1 MALGLTVATDIA
13 NAALTF
19 YVRGGALMQTMQERP
34 LLRILNAAKQT
45 FPGGKDNISDPVQ
58 GATMSDTAGFF
69 AGYTEDDALTFTQAQ
84 NILRV
89 AYPWKELHA
98 GLIISWTELKKDGV
112 SVNDPGQKTSDH
124 SEAELTRLTSIL
136 QNRLEDFGESWARSM
151 NSMLWN
157 DGAQDAKAI
166 PGMRSLLT
174 ANSAVGVTGS
184 LNRATYSWWRHRT
197 LLGANA
203 VTPSAQLQTLS
214 RTLRSE
220 LRQLRR
226 YGGRPNQALCGSAF
240 IDGLEL
246 EVQEKGIYTD
256 EGFTNEGKTDL
267 GMAKIR
273 MRGLGSFEYDPT
285 LDDAGQS
292 KYCYVFDDRRVKL
305 RPMEGEDNKVLSP
318 ERPYNYAVFL
328 RSMTY
333 TGGLTCTQLNANA
346 VYAVT

>member
-1 MALGLTVATDIA
+1 MALGLVVASDIA

-19 YVRGGALMQTMQERP
+19 YVRGGALLQTMQERP
-34 LLRILNAAKQT
+34 LLRILRAAQET
-45 FPGGKDNISDPVQ
+45 FPGGKDNVSLPVQ
-58 GATMSDTAGFF
+58 GAVMNDTAGFF
-69 AGYTEDDALTFTQAQ
+69 AGYSEDDALTFTQAQ
-84 NILRV
+84 NILR
-89 AYPWKELHA
+89 ATYPWKEQHA

-112 SVNDPGQKTSDH
+112 TVTDSMKTSDH
-124 SEAELTRLTSIL
+124 SEVELTRLTGIL
-136 QNRLEDFGESWARSM
+136 QNRLEDYGESWARAM

-157 DGAQDAKAI
+157 DGSQDAKAI
-166 PGMRSLLT
+166 PGMRSILT
-174 ANSAVGVTGS
+174 QSAAVGTTGG

-197 LLGANA
+197 LVGAAA
-203 VTPSAQLQTLS
+203 VTPSAANQTLS

-226 YGGRPNQALCGSAF
+226 YGGKPNQALCGSAF
-240 IDGLEL
+240 IEGLEL
-246 EVQEKGIYTD
+246 EVQEKGIYTQ

-267 GMAKIR
+267 GMARIR
-273 MRGLGSFEYDPT
+273 MRGLGAFEYDPT
-285 LDDAGQS
+285 IDDAGQS
-292 KYCYVFDDRRVKL
+292 KFCYVFDDRRLKL

-333 TGGLTCTQLNANA
+333 TGALVCNQLNANG

>member
-1 MALGLTVATDIA
+1 
-13 NAALTF
+13 
-19 YVRGGALMQTMQERP
+19 MQERP
-34 LLRILNAAKQT
+34 LLRILDAAKET
-45 FPGGKDNISDPVQ
+45 FPGGKDNVSLPVQ
-58 GATMSDTAGFF
+58 GAFMSDTAGFF

-84 NILRV
+84 NILRA
-89 AYPWKELHA
+89 AYAWKELHA

-112 SVNDPGQKTSDH
+112 TVTDSMKTSDH

-157 DGAQDAKAI
+157 DGAQDSKAI
-166 PGMRSLLT
+166 PGVRSILT
-174 ANSAVGVTGS
+174 ASSAVGTTGG
-184 LNRATYSWWRHRT
+184 LNRATYTWWRHRT
-197 LLGANA
+197 LVGASS
-203 VTPSAQLQTLS
+203 VTPSAANQTLS
-214 RTLRSE
+214 KTLRSE

-226 YGGRPNQALCGSAF
+226 YGGRPNQALAGSAF
-240 IDGLEL
+240 IEGLEL
-246 EVQEKGIYTD
+246 EVQEKGIYTQ
-256 EGFTNEGKTDL
+256 EGFTSEGKTDL

-273 MRGLGSFEYDPT
+273 MRGLGAFEYDPS

-292 KYCYVFDDRRVKL
+292 KYCYVFDDRRLKL
-305 RPMEGEDNKVLSP
+305 RPMEGEDNKVLAP

-333 TGGLTCTQLNANA
+333 TGALICNQLNANG